1 MGWTKEEQ
9 EGILLPSS
17 RCLDKLLEH
26 PAQRRQTSTSTNTRT
41 NSHSAQSYQMY
52 RPLSPRAQDILQSQS
67 QNAIQRAGGTCSLG
81 PGTQFSLHTSPYSG
95 SSGHKGMKAKGGP
108 RTLNQACYRAFP
120 GSAMCVQNF
129 DDSRSPAIR
138 ITYRI
143 SLRSSSLWEPRHPS
157 LKVVFTLLIV

>member
-1 MGWTKEEQ
+1 MDEECNKQ
-9 EGILLPSS
+9 PACHLLHVVGQ
-17 RCLDKLLEH
+17 LLKH
-26 PAQRRQTSTSTNTRT
+26 PAQRPQTSTSTNTHT
-41 NSHSAQSYQMY
+41 NFRLAQSYQMH
-52 RPLSPRAQDILQSQS
+52 RPLSPQAQDILQSQP
-67 QNAIQRAGGTCSLG
+67 QNAIQRTGGTCSLW
-81 PGTQFSLHTSPYSG
+81 PGAQFSLHTSPYSG
-95 SSGHKGMKAKGGP
+95 SPCHKGMAAKGGP

-157 LKVVFTLLIV
+157 LKVVLHC